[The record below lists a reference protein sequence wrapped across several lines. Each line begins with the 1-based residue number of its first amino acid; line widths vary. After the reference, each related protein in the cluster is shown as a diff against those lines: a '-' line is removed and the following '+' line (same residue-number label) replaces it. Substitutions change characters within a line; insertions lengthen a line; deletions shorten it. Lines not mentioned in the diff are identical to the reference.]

1 MSRNLRN
8 KINTLTLFTLCVCI
22 SGCDV
27 ENNYIKQGHTQEVIY
42 DLGEGIYTANNRNT
56 HTLSLFYKPGSYI
69 TDFSDVKGYDFYRES
84 EEEGLTYELG
94 GWYFD
99 KEFTEKVDFQSYT
112 LPEKSGETITIYA
125 KWEEVYDKHFKV
137 YYQDDNGQTK
147 ELTTLSWSMDKPFE
161 YSEDLFEHPSTE
173 DYTYIAAYTDEA
185 MTILVDENYVLKKED
200 RELPI
205 YTKWIQGKYKVINN
219 VSEFQKYFRSYV
231 NTYGI
236 YLNSD
241 LDLTG
246 VTLPKQASLFGMNIL
261 GNNHKLMNLSYSS
274 AASGNA
280 TRQNCVVGALAEK
293 MENVTIKDLIIE
305 DAIFTMQGATCSAL
319 YFALL
324 AGEMKSCTIENVSV
338 SGQIVYDEATA
349 NRLGENIRVKTDE
362 VAYTMDEQTTVSG
375 CTFNVL
381 DTKGV

>member
-1 MSRNLRN
+1 MSRNLKN
-8 KINTLTLFTLCVCI
+8 KFNVATLFTLCVCL

-84 EEEGLTYELG
+84 NEEGLTYELG

-99 KEFTEKVDFQSYT
+99 ENFTMPVDFESYT
-112 LPEKSGETITIYA
+112 LPEESGETITIYA
-125 KWEEVYDKHFKV
+125 KWDEVYDKHFKV
-137 YYQDDNGQTK
+137 YYQNDSGQTL
-147 ELTTLSWSMDKPFE
+147 ELTTLAWSMDKPFE
-161 YSEDLFEHPSTE
+161 YAEDLFDHPSTD

-185 MTILVDENYVLKKED
+185 MTTLVDENYVLKKED

-205 YTKWIQGKYKVINN
+205 YTKWIKGKYKVINN

-231 NTYGI
+231 NVYGI

-246 VTLPKQASLFGMNIL
+246 VSLPKQSSLFNMNIL
-261 GNNHKLMNLSYSS
+261 GNGHKLSNLNYSS

-280 TRQNCVVGALAEK
+280 TRQNCVVGSLAEK
-293 MENVTIKDLIIE
+293 MENVTVKDLVIE
-305 DAIFTMQGATCSAL
+305 NATFTMQGATCSGL

-324 AGEMKSCTIENVSV
+324 AGEMKSCTIENVSI
-338 SGQIVYDEATA
+338 SGQIVYDEATLT
-349 NRLGENIRVKTDE
+349 RLGENIRVKTNE
-362 VAYTMDEQTTVSG
+362 VAYTIDTNTTVSG
-375 CTFNVL
+375 CTFEVL